1 MKAEATHGHSV
12 AYVLQSAWAVP
23 ARKQGT
29 AAPPVSQQTTCVS
42 CGASNE
48 MSANDSLFYITLCDL
63 LCAVSPQHTM
73 YFSVADTLKEIKK
86 K

>member
-12 AYVLQSAWAVP
+12 AYVLQSAWQCLPENRVLQPPQCHSKLHVSAVV
-23 ARKQGT
+23 RQMKCLLMT
-29 AAPPVSQQTTCVS
+29 RYST
-42 CGASNE
+42 
-48 MSANDSLFYITLCDL
+48 SLSVICYVLFHHST
-63 LCAVSPQHTM
+63 QM